1 MPSASTKP
9 RRERRSTA
17 AGFTADRRRSCR
29 FCTDKVEEIDFT
41 NIAALGR
48 MISDKGRIRSRRFT
62 GACRRHQ
69 NQIGVAV
76 KRAREMALLPYVTS

>member
-9 RRERRSTA
+9 RRDTRSKAGGPAPERRRT
-17 AGFTADRRRSCR
+17 CR
-29 FCTDKVEEIDFT
+29 YCADKVEEIDFT
-41 NIAALGR
+41 DVAALRR

-76 KRAREMALLPYVTS
+76 KRAREMALLPYATS